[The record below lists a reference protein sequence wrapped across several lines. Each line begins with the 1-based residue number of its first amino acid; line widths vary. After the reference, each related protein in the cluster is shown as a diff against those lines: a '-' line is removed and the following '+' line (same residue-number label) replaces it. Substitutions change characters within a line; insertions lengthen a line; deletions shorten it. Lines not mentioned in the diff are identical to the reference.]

1 MTDTT
6 LLYTALGLI
15 VAISLAFLA
24 QAYHRRGKASPL
36 ETAFY
41 LAAFIGLAVFGV
53 VFKQGMDIAL
63 DPGLAHPVAYNGGE
77 GCNPDCLPPTM
88 DALKVQ
94 LNMK

>member
-1 MTDTT
+1 MNDAT

-24 QAYHRRGKASPL
+24 QGYHRRGKASPL
-36 ETAFY
+36 EMAFY
-41 LAAFIGLAVFGV
+41 MTVFVGLAFFSV
-53 VFKQGMDIAL
+53 VFKQGIDIAL